1 MKQLLPEI
9 EERYGTARSILLPVV
24 VSPHQVEM
32 LRAAERESEQ
42 GWNFLVM
49 IFSGARLIAEV
60 AQETSQS
67 YRLPEFRL
75 PADILDLEDFEVA
88 FREKVFQNFGINIQ
102 ISRYLMLAHCTFMAT
117 GQENAAGDDEGT
129 SSRTLHIFTA
139 RAVNSDDTAE
149 KNENL
154 PNVKLVKPQEL
165 LDALQAEWADCKT
178 QLASG
183 GTLGNLKAEYDK
195 SWSFVRV
202 RVLATAFQSLF
213 GWPLPEI

>member
-9 EERYGTARSILLPVV
+9 EERYGAARNILLPVV
-24 VSPHQVEM
+24 VSARQVEM
-32 LRAAERESEQ
+32 LRAAEKEAEQ

-49 IFSGARLIAEV
+49 IFSGAHLIAEV
-60 AQETSQS
+60 AQESS
-67 YRLPEFRL
+67 LAYRLPEFRL
-75 PADILDLEDFEVA
+75 PADILDLEDFEIA
-88 FREKVFQNFGINIQ
+88 FRDKILENFGVNIQ
-102 ISRYLMLAHCTFMAT
+102 ISRYLFLSYCTFMAT
-117 GQENAAGDDEGT
+117 GEENASSDDEGT
-129 SSRTLHIFTA
+129 SSRTIHIFTA
-139 RAVNSDDTAE
+139 RAVNSDDTSE
-149 KNENL
+149 KKENL

-195 SWSFVRV
+195 SWAFVRV

>member
-1 MKQLLPEI
+1 
-9 EERYGTARSILLPVV
+9 
-24 VSPHQVEM
+24 M
-32 LRAAERESEQ
+32 LRAAEKESET

-49 IFSGARLIAEV
+49 IFSGARIIAEV
-60 AQETSQS
+60 AQESS
-67 YRLPEFRL
+67 LAYRLPEFRL

-88 FREKVFQNFGINIQ
+88 FRDKILENFGVNVQ
-102 ISRYLMLAHCTFMAT
+102 ISRYLLLSHCTFMAT
-117 GQENAAGDDEGT
+117 GEENAGSDDEDT

-139 RAVNSDDTAE
+139 RAVNSDDTSE
-149 KNENL
+149 KKENL

-165 LDALQAEWADCKT
+165 LDALQSEWADCKT

-195 SWSFVRV
+195 SWAFVRV

>member
-24 VSPHQVEM
+24 VSSHQVEM
-32 LRAAERESEQ
+32 LRAAEHESEQ

-60 AQETSQS
+60 AQESS
-67 YRLPEFRL
+67 LAYRLPEFRL
-75 PADILDLEDFEVA
+75 PADILDLEDFEEA
-88 FREKVFQNFGINIQ
+88 FREKVQQNFGINIQ
-102 ISRYLMLAHCTFMAT
+102 ISRYLLLAHCTFMAT
-117 GQENAAGDDEGT
+117 GQETESGDDEAT

-139 RAVNSDDTAE
+139 RAVNSDDTSE
-149 KNENL
+149 KKENL
-154 PNVKLVKPQEL
+154 PNIKAVKPQEL

-178 QLASG
+178 QMASG
-183 GTLGNLKAEYDK
+183 GTLGNMKSEYDK

-202 RVLATAFQSLF
+202 RVVATAFQSLF